1 MPLKSGSSLQTI
13 SENIQELMKSGK
25 YSQQQATAIA
35 YSEARKRSKKKKK
48 EEQAMF
54 RKGIRYMSEDQSK

>member
-1 MPLKSGSSLQTI
+1 MPLKSGSSLETI

-35 YSEARKRSKKKKK
+35 YAEARKRSKQKKK
-48 EEQAMF
+48 EEQAML
-54 RKGIRYMSEDQSK
+54 RKGLRP